1 METPTKESLML
12 DFKSV
17 AEELINWYKDQ
28 SEDMFNEEI
37 IAGKW
42 TMAGHLY
49 HLIKTTKGTYKGM
62 AMPRLG
68 LRTAFGKSNRTER
81 TYDQQQQKYHDTLAK
96 IAKTTG
102 KPAVAASKY
111 VPEKGRSFDKDELLK
126 RFQEEMNSMND
137 QISKWREKDLGVYL
151 LPHPAMGKMT
161 IREFIYFTIIHTKHH
176 HDNLKENYGKK

>member
-12 DFKSV
+12 DIKTV

-81 TYDQQQQKYHDTLAK
+81 TFDQQHQKYRDTLAK

-102 KPAVAASKY
+102 KPVVAPSKY
-111 VPEKGRSFDKDELLK
+111 VPEKGRNFDKDELLK
-126 RFQEEMNSMND
+126 RFLEEMNSMND
-137 QISKWREKDLGVYL
+137 QVSKWREKDLGVYL

-176 HDNLKENYGKK
+176 HKNLKENYEKK